1 MSQRHKYNG
10 KWSDFDYELE
20 KAQTFTEC
28 QKKGQIVWLLRRA
41 NKKQP
46 NGILGQQSHSIYCP
60 YSRPFWTME
69 TIAYKDE
76 SWPINIVDSEGAMRS
91 VDYTELTTDWRFASD
106 YAKSSKYTLELGVGL
121 SQEEQMK
128 FFNGESD

>member
-46 NGILGQQSHSIYCP
+46 NGILGQQSHSLYCP

-76 SWPINIVDSEGAMRS
+76 SWPINIVDSQGAMRS

-121 SQEEQMK
+121 SQKDQMK
-128 FFNGESD
+128 IFNGESN